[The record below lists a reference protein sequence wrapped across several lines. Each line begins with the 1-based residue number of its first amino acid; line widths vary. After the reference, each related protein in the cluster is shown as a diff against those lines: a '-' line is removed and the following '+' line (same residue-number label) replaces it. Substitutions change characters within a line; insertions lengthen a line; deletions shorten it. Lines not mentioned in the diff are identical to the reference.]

1 MTHQP
6 GSEEQ
11 EPIEDPC
18 GESAEGPTSSE
29 DHAKERLREFLN
41 KRFPPGTGPTGGP
54 GREPAEE
61 PAERGCD
68 CQRCIPNRLPAA
80 DIATSGISIKR
91 NAQLIRNSPLT
102 MVATTPKA
110 MARTAPTGTHIDG

>member
-1 MTHQP
+1 MAHRP

-29 DHAKERLREFLN
+29 DHAKERLREFLD

-68 CQRCIPNRLPAA
+68 AEQDKGDAA
-80 DIATSGISIKR
+80 DRQGGA
-91 NAQLIRNSPLT
+91 
-102 MVATTPKA
+102 PK
-110 MARTAPTGTHIDG
+110 